1 MFGFKK
7 AATAPVRHYAPG
19 TLSVSDAGVRERI
32 AFLGLDTRDLGVI
45 AAWKSACEA
54 SSDTMVDEFYKH
66 IFGTPTTKGIIA
78 KHSSVERQRPMLT
91 RYVLTMFSGVID
103 DTYVMYRDKVG
114 VVHDNIDLDSNW
126 YVAMYE
132 IIRNQMVAAVK
143 ASGATPEEEKQ
154 FSESFSRLIQL
165 DIALVVTALTNSRR
179 DKIERQ
185 ANELKHFL
193 GDISGVLD
201 GLAAR
206 DLTVRLH
213 GTYKGEYAK
222 TSDVLNSA
230 IGNLES
236 TLSEV
241 LTASEQVT
249 QAAGQIN
256 AASDDLA
263 RNSSSQAASLEETSA
278 SLQEVT
284 AMAASSAANARE
296 GQSLADRAGEVVAV
310 GANSMIKLDGAM
322 EQMRSSADRTAR
334 IVKTIDEI
342 AFQTNLLA
350 LNAAVEAARAGD
362 AGRGFAVV
370 AEEVRNLALR
380 SAEAAKTTSSLL
392 EESVKSVMGGVQL
405 SQEVGQSLSTISEQ
419 VLRVRQVM
427 AEIASAS
434 DQQREGVSQINIALE
449 TMNGVTQ
456 GTAAASEESAA
467 TAAELAAQAQSLEG
481 LVSTFKIG
489 GVSAPAAPA
498 PRGNSGWSPKPT
510 NRIAAYV
517 NGNGKGH
524 KAGAF

>member
-1 MFGFKK
+1 MFGLKK
-7 AATAPVRHYAPG
+7 SASKTPRQYAPG
-19 TLSVSDAGVRERI
+19 ALSVTDAGVRERI
-32 AFLGLDTRDLGVI
+32 AFLGLTTNDLGVI
-45 AAWKSACEA
+45 AAWKSACEG
-54 SSDTMVDEFYKH
+54 SSDTMVDEFYAH
-66 IFGTPTTKGIIA
+66 ILGTATTKGILD
-78 KHSSVERQRPMLT
+78 KHSTIERQRPMLT

-103 DTYVMYRDKVG
+103 DMYVMYRQKVG
-114 VVHDNIDLDSNW
+114 AVHDNIDLDSNW

-132 IIRNQMVAAVK
+132 IIRNQMLAAVRAAG
-143 ASGATPEEEKQ
+143 ASAEEEKQ

-165 DIALVVTALTNSRR
+165 DIALVVTALTDSRR

-185 ANELKHFL
+185 GNELRAFL
-193 GDISGVLD
+193 GDISSVLD
-201 GLAAR
+201 RLAAR
-206 DLTVRLH
+206 DLTVRLN
-213 GTYKGEYAK
+213 GRYAGEYAK
-222 TSDVLNSA
+222 TSSVLNAA

-236 TLSEV
+236 TLAEV
-241 LTASEQVT
+241 FTASEQVS

-284 AMAASSAANARE
+284 AMAASSASNARE
-296 GQSLADRAGEVVAV
+296 GQALADRAGEVVAV
-310 GANSMIKLDGAM
+310 GANSMAKLDGAM

-380 SAEAAKTTSSLL
+380 SAEAAKTTSSLI
-392 EESVKSVMGGVQL
+392 EESVKSVLGGVQL
-405 SQEVGQSLSTISEQ
+405 SKDVGVSLGTISEQ

-427 AEIASAS
+427 AEIAGAS

-449 TMNGVTQ
+449 SMNGVTQ
-456 GTAAASEESAA
+456 GTAAASEETAA

-481 LVSTFKIG
+481 LVSTFKITG
-489 GVSAPAAPA
+489 RTAHATPVAPAYTT
-498 PRGNSGWSPKPT
+498 KPT

-517 NGNGKGH
+517 NGNGNGH
-524 KAGAF
+524 GSF